1 MRCEFRQALRFD
13 TEKHI
18 VVHPQFGGRA
28 CPWPTCPG
36 LIALCDAQPGR
47 AQRCKRRAPRQH
59 GHVPSR
65 PVEGVANPSPNS
77 ACANDCYGGN
87 HKGTISGRSNRWPL
101 YKKRGGS
108 IHAARSD
115 MKLRYNLYLTVL
127 QGNELTKES
136 ADGAVSQPWMALFDL
151 DGTLTWRDT
160 LLPFL
165 LGFLGRRPHR
175 ALGLWRLPVAMVRY
189 WQDRDRG
196 ALKSQVIRMIMGG
209 ERRAVI
215 DAWAEAFVDN
225 LKPKRRF
232 RPLALAVV
240 EAHRAAGDRLVLLSA
255 SPDLYVPLI
264 GRLLGFERTVCT
276 EVEWRGD
283 RLDGHLKTANRRG
296 EEKLRCMTW
305 LREQYPALPIIA
317 YGNSASD
324 LDHMRHADRALLVNG
339 DDAARRLA
347 AKWDIAVSYW
357 S

>member
-1 MRCEFRQALRFD
+1 MTNQ
-13 TEKHI
+13 
-18 VVHPQFGGRA
+18 
-28 CPWPTCPG
+28 
-36 LIALCDAQPGR
+36 
-47 AQRCKRRAPRQH
+47 
-59 GHVPSR
+59 
-65 PVEGVANPSPNS
+65 
-77 ACANDCYGGN
+77 
-87 HKGTISGRSNRWPL
+87 
-101 YKKRGGS
+101 
-108 IHAARSD
+108 
-115 MKLRYNLYLTVL
+115 
-127 QGNELTKES
+127 S
-136 ADGAVSQPWMALFDL
+136 ADDPASQPWMALFDL

-165 LGFLGRRPHR
+165 LGFLRRRPHR
-175 ALGLWRLPVAMVRY
+175 ALGLWRLPLALGRY

-196 ALKSQVIRMIMGG
+196 ALKSRAIRMIMGG

-215 DAWAEAFVDN
+215 DAWAEAFVNN
-225 LKPKRRF
+225 LKPKQRF

-240 EAHRAAGDRLVLLSA
+240 EAHRAAGDRLVLMSA

-276 EVEWRGD
+276 EVEWRGE

-357 S
+357 G

>member
-1 MRCEFRQALRFD
+1 
-13 TEKHI
+13 
-18 VVHPQFGGRA
+18 
-28 CPWPTCPG
+28 
-36 LIALCDAQPGR
+36 
-47 AQRCKRRAPRQH
+47 
-59 GHVPSR
+59 
-65 PVEGVANPSPNS
+65 
-77 ACANDCYGGN
+77 
-87 HKGTISGRSNRWPL
+87 
-101 YKKRGGS
+101 
-108 IHAARSD
+108 
-115 MKLRYNLYLTVL
+115 
-127 QGNELTKES
+127 
-136 ADGAVSQPWMALFDL
+136 MALFDL

-165 LGFLGRRPHR
+165 LGYLKRRPHR
-175 ALGLWRLPVAMVRY
+175 LLGLWRLPFALVSY
-189 WQDRDRG
+189 WRDRDRG
-196 ALKSQVIRMIMGG
+196 ALKSRAIRMIMGG

-225 LKPKRRF
+225 LKPKQRF

-240 EAHRAAGDRLVLLSA
+240 EAHRAAGDRLVLMSA

-276 EVEWRGD
+276 EVEWRGE

-357 S
+357 G